1 MRLDN
6 LKRCILDEHDGLELL
21 YQNKPIED
29 ASFEKSVVEQ
39 YNNSVTTNR
48 LSLSELKNYVDISQE
63 EFDTVNQQTWYMTQE
78 YKDLDIK
85 QYLLNKTS
93 NEIQTT
99 RVMHEY
105 KMFEERGMLDVLRF
119 MVYLIDTMR
128 KNNIVWGVGRGSSVS
143 SYILYLI
150 GVHKVD
156 SIKFEL
162 DIEEFLR

>member
-6 LKRCILDEHDGLELL
+6 LNRCILDEHDGLEML
-21 YQNKPIED
+21 YQNKSIEN
-29 ASFEKSVVEQ
+29 ALFEKSVVEQ
-39 YNNSVTTNR
+39 YNKSVTTNT
-48 LSLSELKNYVDISQE
+48 LSLSELKNYVDISQDQ
-63 EFDTVNQQTWYMTQE
+63 FDAVNQQTWYMTQE
-78 YKDLDIK
+78 YKDLDIEN
-85 QYLLNKTS
+85 YLLNKTS
-93 NEIQTT
+93 NEAQKN
-99 RVMHEY
+99 RVIHEY

-156 SIKFEL
+156 SIRFEL

>member
-39 YNNSVTTNR
+39 YNKSVTTNR
-48 LSLSELKNYVDISQE
+48 LSLSELKNCVDISQE

-85 QYLLNKTS
+85 QHLLNKTS

-99 RVMHEY
+99 RVMYEY

-119 MVYLIDTMR
+119 MVYMIDTMR